1 MHFSIIL
8 PIAYMLLLF
17 FLCSLPD
24 TNTSQNTLTNIPS
37 MLQNLL
43 HLPAFGGLAIL
54 WLFSLRYF
62 ALSSRASQQIAVIVS
77 ISYGGL
83 LELVQIWV
91 PGRFASLGD
100 FLFNCL
106 GVLLFMTFY
115 LKIIP
120 YLIPLSGFKKK
131 WAP

>member
-1 MHFSIIL
+1 MRFSVIL
-8 PIAYMLLLF
+8 PVAYMLLLF

-24 TNTSQNTLTNIPS
+24 TNTSQNTLTKIPS

-54 WLFSLRYF
+54 WLFSLGYF

-77 ISYGGL
+77 ISYGGI
-83 LELVQIWV
+83 LELYQIWV

-100 FLFNCL
+100 FLFNGL

-120 YLIPLSGFKKK
+120 YFISLSGFKKK